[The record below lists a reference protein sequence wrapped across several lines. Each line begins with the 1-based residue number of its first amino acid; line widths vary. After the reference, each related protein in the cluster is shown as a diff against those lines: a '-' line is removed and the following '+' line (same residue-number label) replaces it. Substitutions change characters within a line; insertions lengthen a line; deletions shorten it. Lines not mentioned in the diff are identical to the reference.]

1 MNILLSGLPKS
12 GKTTLI
18 KNIAVELKSPIAGF
32 FTSHIL
38 QEGRRVGFNLITFS
52 GKSGILAHHN
62 FPSAYRV
69 GDYKV
74 NLKDLEEI
82 GVKEIEEAL
91 ETDKIII
98 IDEIGKMEM
107 FSKKFLAAVER
118 ALDSKNKVLATIVYT
133 PHQQADKLKE
143 RKDVELITVTQ
154 ENREGLVDEIV
165 KKLEG

>member
-1 MNILLSGLPKS
+1 MNILLTGLPKS

-18 KNIAVELKSPIAGF
+18 KKIVVELKSPIAGF

-69 GDYKV
+69 GEYKV

-82 GVKEIEEAL
+82 GVKEIEEAIS
-91 ETDKIII
+91 TDKIII

-107 FSKKFLAAVER
+107 FSKKFVAAVGR
-118 ALDSKNKVLATIVYT
+118 ALDSENKVLGTIIYN
-133 PHQQADKLKE
+133 PHHQADKLKE

-154 ENREGLVDEIV
+154 DNRECLAEEIV